1 MDSMQ
6 AMMMG
11 LLNKGKEQ
19 KVFDWDKAASIIKE
33 RQPEQAVAGLKE
45 DMVYTAGV
53 IWEHGHIVTD
63 SYTYLASTWSTP
75 VLVIDDCDIIPCYL
89 MKSETTYTSG
99 TVWPES
105 ALAIIKGEEK

>member
-1 MDSMQ
+1 MDSLQ

-11 LLNKGKEQ
+11 LWNRGNEQ

-45 DMVYTAGV
+45 DMEYTAGV

-63 SYTYLASTWSTP
+63 SYTFLASTWATP
-75 VLVIDDCDIIPCYL
+75 VLVLDDDEIIPCYL
-89 MKSETTYTSG
+89 MASKTTYTSD

-105 ALAIIKGEEK
+105 ALAVIQGEEK

>member
-11 LLNKGKEQ
+11 YWSERKEQ

-33 RQPEQAVAGLKE
+33 RQPKQAVAGLKE
-45 DMVYTAGV
+45 DMEYTAGV
-53 IWEHGHIVTD
+53 IWEDGHIVVD
-63 SYTYLASTWSTP
+63 SYTYLASTWATP
-75 VLVIDDCDIIPCYL
+75 VLVLDGDEIIPCYL
-89 MKSETTYTSG
+89 MASKTTYTSG